1 MQPLYIIALT
11 CLAQSFVWAA
21 VKKHI
26 KNNPAGALFTGVS
39 GKEITQTAKVVKA
52 LAKGSDVVF
61 VSSPKK
67 VKDLDKLLT
76 EQKYHLYTLHK
87 VRVASKSVLTQE
99 GGVLVYTHSNGRKIL
114 LDVGTKTETEMLKQ
128 AEWLRPQDP
137 DYIMFRRKD
146 FKNRFLHA
154 VHMPAVLDDTKIGKG
169 TVTLQLLEIAKM
181 PAPEEKMQ
189 SGEMGVFKL
198 ILWICLAVAVPAIV
212 VISAV
217 LVLRSRAKRAGEAK
231 L

>member
-1 MQPLYIIALT
+1 V
-11 CLAQSFVWAA
+11 VWAA

-39 GKEITQTAKVVKA
+39 GKEFTEPAKVAKA

-61 VSSPKK
+61 VSSPKR
-67 VKDLDKLLT
+67 VKDLDRVLT

-87 VRVASKSVLTQE
+87 VRIASKSVLKQE
-99 GGVLVYTHSNGRKIL
+99 GSVLVYTHSNGRKII

-146 FKNRFLHA
+146 LKNRFLHA
-154 VHMPAVLDDTKIGKG
+154 THMPAVVDDTKIGKG

-181 PAPEEKMQ
+181 PTPGEKMQ
-189 SGEMGVFKL
+189 AGETGVLKL
-198 ILWICLAVAVPAIV
+198 IFWICLAVAVPAIV
-212 VISAV
+212 VVSAV
-217 LVLRSRAKRAGEAK
+217 LVLRSRAKRAGEAA